1 MEPPRTL
8 QQAVSYFSSFENC
21 RAFMVSL
28 RWPDGVVRCPQC
40 RSNRVAWLA
49 SARLWKCYGTHPKA
63 KFSLK
68 TGTIFEGSPLGLD
81 KWLPCVWLVVN
92 EPRAATVPAVCR
104 TLGVTPKTAWFLLH
118 RIRLALPDSAA
129 GINPPA
135 APSTR

>member
-8 QQAVSYFSSFENC
+8 QQAVSCFSSFENC
-21 RAFMVSL
+21 RAFLVSL
-28 RWPDGVVRCPQC
+28 RWPDGVVRCPHC

-92 EPRAATVPAVCR
+92 EPRAATVPTVCR